1 MDSEEFVMPEY
12 TTADGPQG
20 LMEVLETFRLQAS
33 QDAEFRA
40 REHYI
45 LYCLNSQKSFI
56 KVDMSEQPFQ
66 FWYSDVMG
74 RPATN
79 AVKET
84 IAEFLLE
91 RCGEQD
97 SQQQD
102 SGRDQS

>member
-1 MDSEEFVMPEY
+1 MESVEFVMPEY
-12 TTADGPQG
+12 TTANGPQG
-20 LMEVLETFRLQAS
+20 LMDVLESLRLQAD

-45 LYCLNSQKSFI
+45 LYCFNEQKSFI

-66 FWYSDVMG
+66 FWYSDVNG

-84 IAEFLLE
+84 IAEFLWE
-91 RCGEQD
+91 RCGEKD
-97 SQQQD
+97 RYD
-102 SGRDQS
+102 ENSGRE